1 MKWEPAA
8 LMGLLILLGLWLV
21 AGPSGCH
28 SLPTRKESI
37 TTELRLGNSRGVVE
51 VSKSEQG
58 EQVFRVLTRDG
69 FVSQDLSRAQFE
81 QTFGAAVATEAADGR
96 TNLVFRFLNIT
107 SWASLFWISVGFGGQ
122 ILFSGR
128 MFLQWLISER
138 HKHSVITPSFWWFS
152 LLGGVCLF
160 AYFVWRQDAV
170 GVIGQSSGIVIY
182 ARNLRLIAKQ
192 KRREAG
198 K

>member
-1 MKWEPAA
+1 
-8 LMGLLILLGLWLV
+8 
-21 AGPSGCH
+21 
-28 SLPTRKESI
+28 
-37 TTELRLGNSRGVVE
+37 
-51 VSKSEQG
+51 
-58 EQVFRVLTRDG
+58 
-69 FVSQDLSRAQFE
+69 
-81 QTFGAAVATEAADGR
+81 
-96 TNLVFRFLNIT
+96 
-107 SWASLFWISVGFGGQ
+107 
-122 ILFSGR
+122 
-128 MFLQWLISER
+128 
-138 HKHSVITPSFWWFS
+138 VITPSFWWFS

>member
-21 AGPSGCH
+21 AGPVGGSGVK
-28 SLPTRKESI
+28 PRENAI
-37 TTELRLGNSRGVVE
+37 VTEIRVGNTRGVVE
-51 VSKSEQG
+51 VTGTAADQK
-58 EQVFRVLTRDG
+58 FRVLTRDG
-69 FVSQDLSRAQFE
+69 YESSEMTRPQFE
-81 QTFGAAVATEAADGR
+81 ATFGPAVAHEAADGR
-96 TNLVFRFLNIT
+96 ANWVFRVLNIT

-152 LLGGVCLF
+152 LLGGICLF

-192 KRREAG
+192 KRRAAG

>member
-21 AGPSGCH
+21 AGPVGGRGVK
-28 SLPTRKESI
+28 PRENAI
-37 TTELRLGNSRGVVE
+37 VTELRLGSSRGVVE
-51 VSKSEQG
+51 VTGSASDQR
-58 EQVFRVLTRDG
+58 FRVLTRDG
-69 FVSQDLSRAQFE
+69 YESPEMTRDQFE
-81 QTFGAAVATEAADGR
+81 ATFGPAVAHEAADGR
-96 TNLVFRFLNIT
+96 ANWVFRVLNIT

-160 AYFVWRQDAV
+160 AYFVWRQDVV

>member
-1 MKWEPAA
+1 
-8 LMGLLILLGLWLV
+8 
-21 AGPSGCH
+21 
-28 SLPTRKESI
+28 
-37 TTELRLGNSRGVVE
+37 
-51 VSKSEQG
+51 
-58 EQVFRVLTRDG
+58 VLTRDG
-69 FVSQDLSRAQFE
+69 YESPEMTRDQFE
-81 QTFGAAVATEAADGR
+81 ATFGPAVAHEAADGR
-96 TNLVFRFLNIT
+96 ANWVFRVLNIT

>member
-1 MKWEPAA
+1 
-8 LMGLLILLGLWLV
+8 
-21 AGPSGCH
+21 
-28 SLPTRKESI
+28 
-37 TTELRLGNSRGVVE
+37 
-51 VSKSEQG
+51 
-58 EQVFRVLTRDG
+58 
-69 FVSQDLSRAQFE
+69 
-81 QTFGAAVATEAADGR
+81 
-96 TNLVFRFLNIT
+96 
-107 SWASLFWISVGFGGQ
+107 LFWISVGFGGQ

-160 AYFVWRQDAV
+160 AYFVWRQDVV